1 MTMRSVHKSTKPY
14 FSRNLGPHTAY
25 GGTDTARQRVQPAR
39 QGISMAFSDLEGHL
53 YFIRFFFLLLIRR
66 TTDKA
71 LYYTP
76 SHLPCSA
83 QCRTC
88 DRSGLSTY
96 INGTGGNTEGELND
110 SLGVAL
116 HMLHGGKHVA
126 DRVLCSF
133 IRLKSLCLRHCFSV
147 NQTFPSLEFVQ

>member
-1 MTMRSVHKSTKPY
+1 MEEPTQPDNEFSQHAKVFRWHSAIWKDTFISSV
-14 FSRNLGPHTAY
+14 
-25 GGTDTARQRVQPAR
+25 
-39 QGISMAFSDLEGHL
+39 
-53 YFIRFFFLLLIRR
+53 FFLLFIRR

-110 SLGVAL
+110 SQGVAL

-126 DRVLCSF
+126 DRVLYSF